1 MPPSTPSNLIP
12 QSHPQICSKPS
23 TMASPSFCPHLQ
35 QTVQIFSN
43 VPSRIHPFI
52 PCNLQARPHQ
62 PEKQIRVTAD
72 LSSPFPLLQIQSPGL
87 INSSVGI
94 HLFGLSSLSHSFV
107 LLPLISLTPWSSFLS
122 LCLLSSPLSLLLSLS
137 LFHLLSFPLPLYNK
151 ALKP

>member
-1 MPPSTPSNLIP
+1 MEPTNHLSGEQVDDLQTFILPSPNPIP

-72 LSSPFPLLQIQSPGL
+72 LSSPFPLLQIQSP
-87 INSSVGI
+87 NATPSSI
-94 HLFGLSSLSHSFV
+94 DH
-107 LLPLISLTPWSSFLS
+107 
-122 LCLLSSPLSLLLSLS
+122 LSSPL
-137 LFHLLSFPLPLYNK
+137 F
-151 ALKP
+151 ALCHSQDAKQIPVEYPAFIPPVGPPIYPHS